1 MSDTA
6 FRNFTEKYAVEGVS
20 GVDATSFL
28 KMVKEPVVRKL
39 QEKKNIKFRIVLVC
53 LMEKLSPSGG
63 DPEVKEEHFGDKT
76 TIKLVD
82 NDVNDMYDKASEK
95 IPESMVKYQ
104 KEGSGWR
111 PKRVVELEIYTTE
124 YNPVG
129 GSSYIPLLEK
139 LRGKKAVI
147 NMKNE
152 DNECFKWSVTRALN
166 PVDRE

>member
-1 MSDTA
+1 MTSSKCV
-6 FRNFTEKYAVEGVS
+6 RNF
-20 GVDATSFL
+20 VDHMIYDVNS
-28 KMVKEPVVRKL
+28 R
-39 QEKKNIKFRIVLVC
+39 IKRQ
-53 LMEKLSPSGG
+53 
-63 DPEVKEEHFGDKT
+63 
-76 TIKLVD
+76 IKLVD

-139 LRGKKAVI
+139 LRGEKAVI